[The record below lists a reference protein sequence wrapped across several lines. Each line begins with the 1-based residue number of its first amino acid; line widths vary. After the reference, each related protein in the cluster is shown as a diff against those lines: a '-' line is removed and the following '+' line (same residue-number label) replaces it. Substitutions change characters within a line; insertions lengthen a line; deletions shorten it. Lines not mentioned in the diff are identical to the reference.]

1 MAEKQSN
8 VTIDANQFYEQARKD
23 IGSLIGAA
31 GVNSAVIFNGT
42 KDNVTFHVYNY
53 IDSVHWVDAMRTLVA
68 PGHYG
73 TVVASGKF
81 FKIHPNNRR
90 EEEFLVAPEKAYVY
104 KGPGALEQV
113 K

>member
-1 MAEKQSN
+1 MAETN
-8 VTIDANQFYEQARKD
+8 VTVDLNQFYEQARKD
-23 IGSLIGAA
+23 IASLIGGM
-31 GVNSAVIFNGT
+31 GVNSAAIFNAS
-42 KDNVTFHVYNY
+42 KDNVTFHAYNY

-73 TVVASGKF
+73 TVAASGNF
-81 FKIHPNNRR
+81 FKVHPNNKR
-90 EEEFLVAPEKAYVY
+90 EEEFLVSPGKAYVY